1 MQLFLSPFGSNILSF
16 YYKFNCSFF
25 PLPKLYVANEILLVS
40 GSAFGKGLFANNQG
54 ISRDRVRALVVRC
67 SNSDHKAEASR
78 ASEWRDEFNV
88 IKRRDLMGLVFG
100 FSSLFIDSFD
110 AKGAG
115 LPPEQ
120 KPRLC
125 DDTCEKELEN
135 VW

>member
-1 MQLFLSPFGSNILSF
+1 M
-16 YYKFNCSFF
+16 
-25 PLPKLYVANEILLVS
+25 
-40 GSAFGKGLFANNQG
+40 
-54 ISRDRVRALVVRC
+54 RC
-67 SNSDHKAEASR
+67 STVDLKAEASR
-78 ASEWRDEFNV
+78 ASELRDEFNV
-88 IKRRDLMGLVFG
+88 IKRRDVIGLFFG
-100 FSSLFIDSFD
+100 LSSLFIDSFQ